1 MIDDSIRYDRNIRLF
16 GADGQNRIK
25 AARVGVAGLGGLGCR
40 LVQHL
45 AYLGVTRYVLVDA
58 DRTGSHSLNRLVTAH
73 PDDVGQY
80 KTDLAE
86 RLIRSINPQAEV
98 INIRHHVPHPDAVD
112 ALAELALILGGL
124 DMPLIV
130 HWGMNHFMVVE
141 RIRESGVDIVDPNAG
156 RRQITHEEFAA
167 EFTGIALELTPTDR
181 LKSGARDWDSGSSSG
196 RSCRVARRWSAR
208 RRPPARRAR
217 RCSAAAATSYQDET
231 TAGADPTSTPGP
243 VRGVH
248 LSVYRD
254 LVVAA
259 EAPRP
264 CAGDDQRG

>member
-141 RIRESGVDIVDPNAG
+141 RIRESGVDIRGPEC
-156 RRQITHEEFAA
+156 RPAA
-167 EFTGIALELTPTDR
+167 DH
-181 LKSGARDWDSGSSSG
+181 
-196 RSCRVARRWSAR
+196 ARRVR
-208 RRPPARRAR
+208 
-217 RCSAAAATSYQDET
+217 
-231 TAGADPTSTPGP
+231 
-243 VRGVH
+243 RGVH
-248 LSVYRD
+248 GNRVGVDTDRSPEKRSKGLGFWKFVWPFLPRSPK
-254 LVVAA
+254 VVSS
-259 EAPRP
+259 APATSTSRAP
-264 CAGDDQRG
+264 VFRGGSHLIPG